1 MHLLTG
7 LSHHTLHRPQP
18 APPRTLFLLLH
29 LRFSQ
34 VSPIPWWLSS
44 KESTCQCR
52 RHGFDPWIGKI
63 TVENKMATQS
73 SILAWEIPWEEEPGR
88 ATVHRATKSQ
98 TRLSD

>member
-1 MHLLTG
+1 MVKVEYEGPNTYNIEYT
-7 LSHHTLHRPQP
+7 LSILSS
-18 APPRTLFLLLH
+18 LLLLH

-34 VSPIPWWLSS
+34 FSPIPWWLSGN
-44 KESTCQCR
+44 ESAHQCR
-52 RHGFDPWIGKI
+52 RHGFHPWIGKI

-73 SILAWEIPWEEEPGR
+73 SILAWEIPWAEEPGR